1 MGSNFT
7 TMKILAVANAVAV
20 LVACWAAWELRLT
33 TFASRWDSPK
43 TAALLLFV
51 LAAVLDSPWRLM
63 SEASYS
69 LTGRFFFF
77 TVVGHVCYL
86 AACASGLKY
95 IYLRLLPDAAIGPL
109 VRKRLV
115 PAVAGAAA
123 AMVIAF
129 TASSRTASL
138 SADHLFLVR
147 PDGWLRLYWLTFYAT
162 LTTILLVAMYG
173 LNRLRADPRSVMLKL
188 LLTSLALGALSAV
201 ISGWGVLAGHAES
214 VRLFAWPI
222 AYSAIA
228 VGAVAVVLSW
238 RHRVWTMLRP
248 RDG

>member
-1 MGSNFT
+1 
-7 TMKILAVANAVAV
+7 MKILTLANAVAV
-20 LVACWAAWELRLT
+20 LVAAWAVWELRLT
-33 TFASRWDSPK
+33 TFGSRWDSPK
-43 TAALLLFV
+43 TTALILFG
-51 LAAVLDSPWRLM
+51 LGAVLDSPWRLM
-63 SEASYS
+63 SEASYG
-69 LTGRFFFF
+69 LTGRFYFFA
-77 TVVGHVCYL
+77 VIGHVCYL

-115 PAVAGAAA
+115 PGVVAASAI
-123 AMVIAF
+123 MVLAF
-129 TASSRTASL
+129 VASPLTSTL
-138 SADHLFLVR
+138 SADHLYLVR
-147 PDGWLRLYWLTFYAT
+147 PDGWLKLYWFTYYAT
-162 LTTILLVAMYG
+162 LTTILVAAMYG

-188 LLTSLALGALSAV
+188 LLTSLALGTLSAV

-214 VRLFAWPI
+214 VRMFSWPI

-248 RDG
+248 RDV